1 MEHSAELAQ
10 SIINRLTLIRYQH
23 RFATRCALLYGI
35 GGGSSA
41 CCASR
46 ATAPVWA
53 ISAAPV
59 VRDATTSPLLERRKQ
74 TLIVRRRSLVDSRRL
89 IIEATDKGRE
99 VCKEAPLGPN
109 NRLRQA
115 LPQLDE
121 PELADLLHALD
132 RLVELADV
140 DPDIAE

>member
-10 SIINRLTLIRYQH
+10 SIINRLLTLIRYQH
-23 RFATRCALLYGI
+23 RFGHKMRSLYGI
-35 GGGSSA
+35 GGRQLSVLRFLESDGPQ
-41 CCASR
+41 CVGDISR
-46 ATAPVWA
+46 HLW
-53 ISAAPV
+53 
-59 VRDATTSPLLERRKQ
+59 VRDATTSPLLERMEADGY
-74 TLIVRRRSLVDSRRL
+74 IVRRRSLVDSRRL

-99 VCKEAPLGPN
+99 VCKEAPLGPI

-121 PELADLLHALD
+121 PELAELLHALD
-132 RLVELADV
+132 